1 MFNVRRSAR
10 ALDRAVRIPRL
21 RAARRLRFSAAMHV
35 SFNLAADLDTALKS
49 AAAAS
54 GLADAAAFA
63 PEVRTADPR
72 HGDFQANGVL
82 GYAKARKLNP
92 RGVAEQLIAVLPAAL
107 RDHYDITIAG
117 PGFIN
122 FALKPAA
129 LLAWLRT
136 YDSPEHLRS
145 GAAAVHQGQTWVVDY
160 SSPNTAKQMHV
171 GHLRSAVIG
180 EAICRLLA

>member
-1 MFNVRRSAR
+1 MHLGFNPIDNLEA
-10 ALDRAVRIPRL
+10 ALVK
-21 RAARRLRFSAAMHV
+21 AAE
-35 SFNLAADLDTALKS
+35 TA
-49 AAAAS
+49 
-54 GLADAAAFA
+54 GFEADAFR

-92 RGVAEQLIAVLPAAL
+92 RATAEKVVGAL
-107 RDHYDITIAG
+107 SPDVRELYDLVVAG

-136 YDSPEHLRS
+136 YDSL
-145 GAAAVHQGQTWVVDY
+145 
-160 SSPNTAKQMHV
+160 K
-171 GHLRSAVIG
+171 
-180 EAICRLLA
+180 